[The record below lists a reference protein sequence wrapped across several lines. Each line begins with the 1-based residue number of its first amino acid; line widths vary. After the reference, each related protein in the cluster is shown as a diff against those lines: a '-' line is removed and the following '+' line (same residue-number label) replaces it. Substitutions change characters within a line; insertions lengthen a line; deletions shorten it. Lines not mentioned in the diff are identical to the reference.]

1 MSGSWKKT
9 WTVRSHPGTVIG
21 AIRMLPRVYADGL
34 AAGILGR
41 MGRTYAH
48 QRKDIRPKSPRLILE
63 KGWRLIFQHDLISP
77 FTYAVELFEELDKT
91 RVQLEVKSSGS
102 SRDASSAEQVAVLLF
117 ALSRAVEAEDA

>member
-1 MSGSWKKT
+1 
-9 WTVRSHPGTVIG
+9 
-21 AIRMLPRVYADGL
+21 
-34 AAGILGR
+34 